1 MSLLL
6 ATLVALA
13 GVLQLAE
20 PERLAGLP
28 PGAPVRLLPTPQGVL
43 LGSDAGLYRLGASGW
58 QLVLTRGG
66 VRDLARGPHETII
79 ATGAGL
85 FAWADDSDVPL
96 PLGLGAGARVAAV
109 AVAADG
115 RILAGS
121 AVGLFSRAPGAGVF
135 RRELGLPAGAV
146 IGVRTVGEQVW
157 VAMRGTLWLAQSG
170 GAFAPRLRRLEEG
183 WWELRGAIALHDDV
197 LLVVPKGL
205 WRIPG
210 DGGEAEAL
218 SLGAGDVRAAVSA
231 GEFAV
236 VASERG
242 LLPLRGVPDAR
253 AAAAAISRDA
263 FDVAREADRL
273 LVVSARGVESIA
285 LRPAP
290 GPALAV
296 DPPGVAPAELA
307 RLHAA
312 VLGYQ
317 GLRPAAIDRVD
328 ELARRAALLPELKLG
343 LVVDRDRDRDRDFD
357 QVVSSGVLHNLKDH
371 RRQRNDELALSLQ
384 LTWDLNE
391 HRDPGRA
398 IAVSRER
405 RELIELRDQVLERV
419 NRLYFERARVLSR
432 LSAASAPDAPDL
444 EIRARELTAQLDA
457 WTGGLFTRLVKT
469 SPRHSGSPP

>member
-1 MSLLL
+1 MSSLL
-6 ATLVALA
+6 AALVALA
-13 GVLQLAE
+13 GALQLAE
-20 PERLAGLP
+20 PVRLAGLP
-28 PGAPVRLLPTPQGVL
+28 PGAPVRLLPTPRGLL
-43 LGSDAGLYRLGASGW
+43 LGSDAGLYRLGPGGW

-66 VRDLARGPHETII
+66 VRDLARGPHETVI

-121 AVGLFSRAPGAGVF
+121 AVGLFSRAPGAGSF

-146 IGVRTVGEQVW
+146 AGVRALGEQVW
-157 VAMRGTLWLAQSG
+157 VATRGTLWLAQSG
-170 GAFAPRLRRLEEG
+170 GEFAPRLRRLEEG
-183 WWELRGAIALHDDV
+183 WWELRGAIALHGDV

-210 DGGEAEAL
+210 AGGEALAL
-218 SLGAGDVRAAVSA
+218 PLGAGDLRAAVAA
-231 GEFAV
+231 GDLAV

-242 LLPLRGVPDAR
+242 LLPLRGVSNLR
-253 AAAAAISRDA
+253 AAAAVIASDT
-263 FDVAREADRL
+263 FDVARDTDRL

-290 GPALAV
+290 APALAV
-296 DPPGVAPAELA
+296 DRPRAAPAELA

-328 ELARRAALLPELKLG
+328 ELARRAALLPEVRVALAL
-343 LVVDRDRDRDRDFD
+343 DRDRDRDRDLD
-357 QVVSSGVLHNLKDH
+357 QAVSSGVLYNLKDH
-371 RRQRNDELALSLQ
+371 RRQRNDELALSVQ

-419 NRLYFERARVLSR
+419 NRLYFERVRVLSR
-432 LSAASAPDAPDL
+432 LSAASAPDALDL
-444 EIRARELTAQLDA
+444 EIRALELTAQLDA
-457 WTGGLFTRLVKT
+457 WTGGLFTRLVET
-469 SPRHSGSPP
+469 SPHDSGSPP